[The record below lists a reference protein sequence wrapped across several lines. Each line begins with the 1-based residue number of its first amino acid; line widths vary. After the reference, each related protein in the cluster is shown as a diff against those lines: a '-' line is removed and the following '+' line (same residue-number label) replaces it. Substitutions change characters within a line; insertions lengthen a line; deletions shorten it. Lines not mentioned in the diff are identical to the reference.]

1 MNYIIFHSN
10 NNFHYE
16 IFQIENENFLPLFGV
31 RQRWSLK
38 DYRPF
43 LALDQWA
50 TSIFLWVMWWLITVG
65 IIFKKMN
72 WTMTRKRPKRLNFEL
87 NTHIPRQNEA
97 LGVKFSSKIVSR
109 SFKVIQDKK
118 SRKKAKEKLE
128 MANLIKNFTN
138 HTSKW
143 R

>member
-1 MNYIIFHSN
+1 MNNSN
-10 NNFHYE
+10 P
-16 IFQIENENFLPLFGV
+16 I
-31 RQRWSLK
+31 
-38 DYRPF
+38 
-43 LALDQWA
+43 
-50 TSIFLWVMWWLITVG
+50 
-65 IIFKKMN
+65 
-72 WTMTRKRPKRLNFEL
+72 WTITRKRPKRLNLEL

-138 HTSKW
+138 HTSK
-143 R
+143 